1 MKLSEMM
8 RANPILRGALIAPSV
23 VVLVFTFFNLT
34 ATVDQNSVVQ
44 RLAVK
49 IVNLDEGVSLPGVGP
64 IRVAG

>member
-1 MKLSEMM
+1 
-8 RANPILRGALIAPSV
+8 V